1 MKENDIRLQTT
12 VPETTYPFLLDHQ
25 TPCLCI
31 GSCFVENIG
40 KYLTNNQFPVLLN
53 PFGIVYQPAAIALIL
68 ERIIDGQPYEAEEL
82 FCVQDVWR
90 HVDFHSRYAHPDRA
104 EALRIINRQ
113 LATAH
118 AFLRQA
124 KVLIIT
130 LGTATTYTLAPE
142 GRVVVNCHKQAGSRF
157 ERRRYNPSENV
168 QLLQAAIARLRSLQP
183 ELKVIFSLSP
193 VRHLREGLLENQRSK
208 ASLLL
213 TIDALCTQL
222 AQVYYFPSYEIMLDE
237 LRDYRYYDT
246 DLSHP
251 APLAVKIIIER
262 FARAFFSAKT
272 QQLCTE
278 LAALQAAV
286 AHRPFFPE
294 TAAHQQFIRQQLQK
308 LHSLREKHPFL
319 QLTSEENSLYS
330 QLVSKP

>member
-1 MKENDIRLQTT
+1 MKVNDIVLQTT
-12 VPETTYPFLLDHQ
+12 VAETTYPFHIDHQ

-40 KYLTNNQFPVLLN
+40 NYMTNNQFPVLLN

-68 ERIIDGQPYEAEEL
+68 ERIIDGKPYEAEEL

-104 EALRIINRQ
+104 EALRIINQQ
-113 LATAH
+113 LAAAK
-118 AFLRQA
+118 AFLQQT

-157 ERRRYNPSENV
+157 ERRRYSPSENV
-168 QLLQAAIARLRSLQP
+168 QLLQAVIARLQQLQP
-183 ELKVIFSLSP
+183 GLKVIVSLSP

-213 TIDALCTQL
+213 TIDTLCTQL
-222 AQVYYFPSYEIMLDE
+222 EHVYYFPSYEIMLDE

-251 APLAVKIIIER
+251 SPLAIKIIIER
-262 FARAFFSAKT
+262 FASAFFSKNT
-272 QQLCTE
+272 RELCAQ

-294 TAAHQQFIRQQLQK
+294 TAAHQQFIRQQLHK
-308 LHSLREKHPFL
+308 LYDLREKYPFL
-319 QLTSEENSLYS
+319 QLISEENSLYS
-330 QLVSKP
+330 QLVGKP